1 MIKVMLVDDDAPMFR
16 FLRSLIPWEEMGLQ
30 IIATA
35 QSGVKAMQF
44 FQESMPHLVI
54 TDIGMPKMN
63 GIELANQLKQ
73 IKPDV
78 RIIFLT
84 CHADFHY
91 AKKAVQVNADDYLIK
106 DELTSDMLKQSIE
119 KTVKLM
125 GFMQNRTEN
134 LLYREEVDRNSDLLM
149 RSFWKQILTGD
160 HSDTVLNSG
169 RRLGIDWKAPYFLLG
184 MFHID
189 FASLTRCYGL
199 QDKQLIYYAVYNIAR
214 ELASAV
220 SGLSVFASEELELY
234 MVMNYQRNLAVN
246 VPEDF
251 RRFAGD
257 LSDKVEHYLKL
268 ASYFVMSYEF
278 SGVSGIAKTYEDL
291 KAYDR
296 GLFYDTASI
305 QMMSSRE
312 PEAFMNTFNPQ
323 GEILKETL
331 LQKFRDHDFEGFAQ
345 EMNHLEKRLSVDKP
359 TPSSIRVHLSQ
370 WVRLIEYEAGYEVE
384 RTLFYQGLD
393 GTVRLQE
400 LIQSI
405 NGRIQRMMSDS
416 GEGETAGIDKQKL
429 QLIDRYIMEHLS
441 ETISLVSIANHLYLN
456 PSYFSR
462 YFKKMTGVNFTDYV
476 NQYKMNLALQM
487 LKNKEISVE
496 IIAAKLGYS
505 DRTYFSKVFKKYN
518 GLSPVDFK
526 NKGRNY
532 QKL

>member
-30 IIATA
+30 IIGTA
-35 QSGVKAMQF
+35 QSGVKALQL
-44 FQESMPHLVI
+44 FQETIPQLVI

-73 IKPDV
+73 MKPDV

-106 DELTSDMLKQSIE
+106 DELTADMLKLSIE
-119 KTVKLM
+119 KAVKLR
-125 GFMQNRTEN
+125 GFMQSRTEN
-134 LLYREEVDRNSDLLM
+134 LLYREEIDRNIDLLK
-149 RSFWKQILTGD
+149 RSFWKQILLGD
-160 HSDTVLNSG
+160 HSEFVLNSG

-199 QDKQLIYYAVYNIAR
+199 KDKELIYYAVYNIAR
-214 ELASAV
+214 ELATGV
-220 SGLSVFASEELELY
+220 SGLSVFASDELEVFV
-234 MVMNYQRNLAVN
+234 VMNYQRNLAVN
-246 VPEDF
+246 AQENF

-257 LSDKVEHYLKL
+257 LKYKVEQYLKL

-278 SGVSGIAKTYEDL
+278 NGLAGIAKTYEEL
-291 KAYDR
+291 KAYNR
-296 GLFYDTASI
+296 GLFYDTASFR
-305 QMMSSRE
+305 MMSLRE
-312 PEAFMNTFNPQ
+312 VGAFMNTYNPK

-331 LQKFRDHDFEGFAQ
+331 LQKFRDHDLEGFAQ
-345 EMNHLEKRLSVDKP
+345 EMNYLEKRLLLDKP
-359 TPSSIRVHLSQ
+359 TPTSVLVHLSE

-384 RTLFYQGLD
+384 RTLFYQGFD
-393 GTVRLQE
+393 GAVRLQE
-400 LIQSI
+400 VIGSI
-405 NGRIQRMMSDS
+405 NGRIQRIMSES
-416 GEGETAGIDKQKL
+416 ENSESTGIDKQKL

-462 YFKKMTGVNFTDYV
+462 YFKKMSGVNFTDYV

-487 LKNKEISVE
+487 LKNKKLSVE
-496 IIAAKLGYS
+496 MIAEKLGYS

-518 GLSPVDFK
+518 GISPVDFK
-526 NKGRNY
+526 NRDRN
-532 QKL
+532 LN